1 MDDFLSLKD
10 IAGIDKA
17 IELQRQKLETLRKDV
32 RGLKFKK
39 IDIAGSYASVS
50 YKAID
55 GGNMRINLNPFE
67 INVISVADSNG
78 RKKLSFVV
86 PEIKGYGDTPEDKKE
101 ALKEIVKE
109 IDQKPIIQNFVKML
123 KCSSISEVSYILN
136 NSNNF
141 MEIAEWAC
149 IFDRIDSEND
159 ESIIIIKD
167 GLLRT
172 KVLKAS
178 DQSNHIKTLKEV
190 LKRKKKVAKL
200 VGVSKTS
207 AILSLLSTALFL
219 ERKIPSDSLGYVKIP
234 LELELKA
241 YRWEGGGKID
251 REDIKPLNYAFGEIY
266 IAKLSKDSNL
276 LVTIEIPKDLE
287 TGESIYSENEIEEMI
302 SYLAKDARFSYPVIG
317 YPQTIMRAHEVA
329 VQMGFPASVI
339 RDEIKDKIIA
349 NLDKEVGDFIRD
361 GWLLT
366 DFVDK
371 GVLGGGNYG

>member
-1 MDDFLSLKD
+1 MDDFLSIKD
-10 IAGIDKA
+10 IAGVDKA

-32 RGLKFKK
+32 KGLKFKK

-109 IDQKPIIQNFVKML
+109 IDEKTIIQKFVNML

-136 NSNNF
+136 NSNSF

-149 IFDRIDSEND
+149 IFDRIESESN
-159 ESIIIIKD
+159 EPIIIIKD

-172 KVLKAS
+172 KVLMAS
-178 DQSNHIKTLKEV
+178 EKFNHIKTLKEI
-190 LKRKKKVAKL
+190 LKRKKKDAKL

-219 ERKIPSDSLGYVKIP
+219 EKKIPSDAIGYVKIP

-241 YRWEGGGKID
+241 YRWEGSGKID
-251 REDIKPLNYAFGEIY
+251 RENVKPLNYAFGEIY

-287 TGESIYSENEIEEMI
+287 TGESIYSESEIEEMI
-302 SYLAKDARFSYPVIG
+302 SYLAKDAKFSYPVIG

-339 RDEIKDKIIA
+339 RDEIRDKIIA
-349 NLDKEVGDFIRD
+349 GLDNEVGDFIRD

-371 GVLGGGNYG
+371 GVLGGGHYG